1 MTSESRGAGTR
12 PGLQSTRELNAY
24 QRTWFAEV
32 QRRAASGEPIGV
44 ASAASTQELFQVLN
58 IPYVISTWWAAVV
71 SSRRRAPAYNQA
83 LSARGYPGDAHVSAV
98 LGGAFLTEQD
108 DLPWGG
114 LPRPAFI
121 VETANGDASRK
132 IHELYA
138 REFGADC
145 YLLERSV
152 GTALDP
158 YPRWWERSARDWD
171 ALLSPR
177 RIDLHLAE
185 MQAIIR
191 GLEDRV
197 GRAFDLT
204 RLKRVMDLSNEQ
216 LELYGAAR
224 DLIARS
230 VPSPV
235 SVVDTMVVATIPR
248 WHWGT
253 EWARDA
259 VQAFYAEIR
268 QRAARGEGAIEDERV
283 RLMWIGQGLW
293 SNLAFYQYFEERF
306 GAAFIWSMYLAESEV
321 YLRYYDRADPL
332 RALAARWVA
341 NNELFHAPPWSAE
354 WHLKEARLHQVDGV
368 VIRDPGEHWSA
379 VALERAG
386 IPVIELPDARAQ
398 AWDDERI
405 RAEVSDFIERRVVP
419 VANARMARR

>member
-1 MTSESRGAGTR
+1 VTAEAKKGLES
-12 PGLQSTRELNAY
+12 SRELSAY
-24 QRTWFAEV
+24 QRRWFAEL
-32 QRRAASGEPIGV
+32 QQRAAAGEPIGV
-44 ASAASTQELFQVLN
+44 ASAASTQELFQVLE

-71 SSRRRAPAYNQA
+71 SSRRKAADYRA
-83 LSARGYPGDAHVSAV
+83 LLELRGYPGEGQVAAV
-98 LGGAFLTEQD
+98 LGGAFLAD
-108 DLPWGG
+108 AADAPWGG
-114 LPRPAFI
+114 LPRPSFV

-152 GTALDP
+152 GTSLEPHA
-158 YPRWWERSARDWD
+158 RWWELSTHDWD
-171 ALLSPR
+171 QLLSPH

-185 MQAIIR
+185 MEGIIR

-197 GRAFDLT
+197 GRSFSVT
-204 RLKRVMDLSNEQ
+204 RLKQVMDLSNEQ
-216 LELYGAAR
+216 LEFYGAAR

-253 EWARDA
+253 VWARD
-259 VQAFYAEIR
+259 VVKAFYEEISS
-268 QRAARGEGAIEDERV
+268 RAARGEGAVHDERI
-283 RLMWIGQGLW
+283 RLMWIGPGLW

-321 YLRYYDRADPL
+321 YLRHYDDSDPL

-341 NNELFHAPPWSAE
+341 NNELFHAPPWSAA
-354 WHLKEARLHQVDGV
+354 WHLKEAQLHQVDGV
-368 VIRDPGEHWSA
+368 VIRDPSEHWSA
-379 VALERAG
+379 VALERTG
-386 IPVIELPDARAQ
+386 IPVIELSDASDA
-398 AWDDERI
+398 ERI
-405 RAEVSDFIERRVVP
+405 QSHVADFIEERVEP
-419 VANARMARR
+419 VARRRMAQG